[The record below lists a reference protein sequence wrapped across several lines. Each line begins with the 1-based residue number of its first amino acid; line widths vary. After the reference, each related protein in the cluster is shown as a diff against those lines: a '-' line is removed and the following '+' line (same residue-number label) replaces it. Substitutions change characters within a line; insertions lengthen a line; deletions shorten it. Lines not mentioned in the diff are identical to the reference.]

1 MSDKYDR
8 NKDRRYGY
16 GMTNMTKNNQYL
28 VMAGQAKA
36 SYSLMAG
43 QAKATYATVLTKMGF
58 RYSQMSGQSK
68 SVYAAS
74 RVGANNR

>member
-1 MSDKYDR
+1 MSDKYDK
-8 NKDRRYGY
+8 NNDRSYGY
-16 GMTNMTKNNQYL
+16 GMTNMTKDNQYL

-36 SYSLMAG
+36 SYSVMAG
-43 QAKATYATVLTKMGF
+43 QAKATYATLLTKMGF

-74 RVGANNR
+74 RAKTYNR